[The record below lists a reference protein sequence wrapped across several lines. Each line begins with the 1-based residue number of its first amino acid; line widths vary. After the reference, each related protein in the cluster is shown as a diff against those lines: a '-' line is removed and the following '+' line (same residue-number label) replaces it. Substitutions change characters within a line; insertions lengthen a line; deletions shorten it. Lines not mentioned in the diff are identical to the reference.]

1 MFSKA
6 EKEIKK
12 ERRKIIKELEKYR
25 KSRLYSGWDIGETKA
40 YTIEEKNVSYYVEPV
55 YTMIVDAYGPGGSVE
70 LSHHEYNGYDAIKD
84 FYGETSELDFRF
96 AKVQDE
102 IDINLNE
109 EIEKIK
115 LNCQNIKYTYFK
127 GDKEVNYDITI
138 DCNPVETIL
147 NLKEFL
153 KNNKKTI
160 KSINFQKVSN
170 PVLKK
175 LLLTTCAKEDK
186 FEISFEN
193 TEEKNKE
200 LIKK

>member
-1 MFSKA
+1 
-6 EKEIKK
+6 
-12 ERRKIIKELEKYR
+12 
-25 KSRLYSGWDIGETKA
+25 
-40 YTIEEKNVSYYVEPV
+40 
-55 YTMIVDAYGPGGSVE
+55 MIVDAYGPGGSVE

-200 LIKK
+200 LIKKYIKQSEVVSFVFIIFISIN